1 VEFPD
6 FSMDGMRVDRKGNLY
21 ISRHGKGT
29 VAVVSPAG
37 KVVREVAT
45 LGSKPSNVAFGGV
58 DGKTLYVTEMEK
70 GRLVR
75 FRTETAGREWG
86 R

>member
-1 VEFPD
+1 
-6 FSMDGMRVDRKGNLY
+6 M
-21 ISRHGKGT
+21 
-29 VAVVSPAG
+29 SPAG